1 MIHFKNQFY
10 AGILLLPLLF
20 SLLSGCDSYQNE
32 DLEGLW
38 VLEYLSVDG
47 YVKPVP
53 PVFIDF
59 SSDNSIAISRTS
71 GDMLGF
77 FRVDSETITFKS
89 DDPTWF
95 NSKWQVA
102 ILQGE
107 LWLRGKDI
115 PYRTTELRFKRI
127 EKIPSFEEIETKIL
141 GDWEIYKVREKGEPQ
156 TLQNTSFSIDK
167 RGYYVIKNNENVME
181 SGKAN
186 INARHRK
193 LVFLDDE
200 TSWDIWFYGDE
211 MRLESQSRQI
221 QYSLRKKD

>member
-1 MIHFKNQFY
+1 MVLSIKIKCHLWS
-10 AGILLLPLLF
+10 ILLLASTFLL
-20 SLLSGCDSYQNE
+20 GCTSYENK
-32 DLEGLW
+32 DLQGLW
-38 VLEYLSVDG
+38 SLEYLSVDG

-71 GDMLGF
+71 GDILGF
-77 FRVDSETITFKS
+77 FRIDSETITFKS
-89 DDPTWF
+89 DDASWF
-95 NSKWQVA
+95 NSKWQLA

-127 EKIPSFEEIETKIL
+127 EEIPTFEEIEARII
-141 GDWEIYKVREKGEPQ
+141 GDWEIYKMREKGEPQ
-156 TLQNTSFSIDK
+156 TLQNITFSIDT
-167 RGYYVIKNNENVME
+167 RGFYAIKSNDKVME
-181 SGKAN
+181 SGKAA
-186 INARHRK
+186 IDTRHRK
-193 LVFLDDE
+193 MIFLNDD

-221 QYSLRKKD
+221 QYSLRKQ